1 MKKVRLTAVF
11 HGTVQGVGFRY
22 STQRLAVRRPVDGF
36 VENEHT
42 GTVLLVAEGAETE
55 LKAFLDT
62 IKTSRLGR
70 LVKRVEES
78 WGPATNDYKSFDIR
92 Y

>member
-22 STQRLAVRRPVDGF
+22 STRRLAVRRPVDGF
-36 VENEHT
+36 VQNEDT
-42 GTVLLVAEGAETE
+42 GTVLLVAEGAEME
-55 LKAFLDT
+55 LKAFLDA

-70 LVKRVEES
+70 LVERVEES
-78 WGPATNDYKSFDIR
+78 WGPATNDHKSFDIR